1 MTNLNALREAIAESP
16 DNVPLL
22 LLHAHSC
29 MEELSLGEARS
40 GFEKVLRLLPD
51 NAEAKLGI
59 ARLLFLDG
67 RTSEAVVRVQSL
79 IEESPGFAPAHL
91 FLSRLYLGE
100 EDHEGALKHYR
111 KATAVNKSMTDPA
124 LERALS
130 GATRDRRRSRGAG
143 DQASA
148 ATTRRDAEG
157 DDGNGERRSPEE
169 DQDEEIL
176 SFFDELDGDEE
187 GDGISIGFSMEDF
200 VRPSGRFDLIGGLED
215 IKEELRMRIV
225 HPLERPELFR
235 VYGKGVGGSLLLYG
249 PPGCGK
255 TLVCRSLANET
266 PARFFEVGLPHVL
279 EMYVGEGERDLHQIF
294 QLARKHAPSVVF
306 IDDLDSL
313 AAGGATGKVAA
324 EWNLMQQLLEEMDRE
339 SASPSGILV
348 VGVSSAPWNLG
359 DAVSRPGRFERRIL
373 VPLPDRSTRKAIFA
387 ILAKDKPIIDLD
399 LNYLA
404 SKTEGYSGAELK
416 AIFDMAT
423 DEALALA
430 VKEDRIVPLTM
441 AMCMQCARRLRPAAY
456 QWVRKFREANA
467 GRD

>member
-40 GFEKVLRLLPD
+40 GFEKVLRLRPD

-79 IEESPGFAPAHL
+79 ISESPGFAPAHL
-91 FLSRLYLGE
+91 FLSRLFLGE

-111 KATAVNKSMTDPA
+111 EATSTNKSMADPA
-124 LERALS
+124 LERALA
-130 GATRDRRRSRGAG
+130 GASRDRRKARGGAG
-143 DQASA
+143 DRVRARA
-148 ATTRRDAEG
+148 ARG
-157 DDGNGERRSPEE
+157 GL
-169 DQDEEIL
+169 DEEGL
-176 SFFDELDGDEE
+176 RDDMQVEDEEMPSFFDELDGDVERY
-187 GDGISIGFSMEDF
+187 GVAGGFLMEDF
-200 VRPSGRFDLIGGLED
+200 VRPIGSFNLIGGLEE
-215 IKEELRMRIV
+215 IKEELRLRIV
-225 HPLERPELFR
+225 HPLDRPELFR
-235 VYGKGVGGSLLLYG
+235 AYGKGAGGSLLLYG

-255 TLVCRSLANET
+255 TLVSRALANET
-266 PARFFEVGLPHVL
+266 PTPFFEVGLPHVL
-279 EMYVGEGERDLHQIF
+279 EMYLGEGERNLHQIF
-294 QLARKHAPSVVF
+294 QLARAHAPSVIF

-313 AAGGATGKVAA
+313 NARTDVDNKTGTDRS
-324 EWNLMQQLLEEMDRE
+324 LMQQLMEEMDRE
-339 SASPSGILV
+339 SAAPSGILV
-348 VGVSSAPWNLG
+348 VGVSSAPWKLG
-359 DAVSRPGRFERRIL
+359 DAVSRPGRFERKLL
-373 VPLPDRSTRKAIFA
+373 VPLPDQSTRKAIFA
-387 ILAKDKPIIDLD
+387 ILAEDKPIIDLD

-404 SKTEGYSGAELK
+404 SKTEGFSGAELK

-441 AMCMQCARRLRPAAY
+441 AMCMQCARRLRPAASH
-456 QWVRKFREANA
+456 WEKKFREAEV